1 MAISS
6 LVRINA
12 HPTTSRKV
20 AIYGDLFPEA
30 HKCALDENSPADK
43 NKLTKFLNLPMVI
56 NLPPL
61 PCAASTGM
69 LLD

>member
-1 MAISS
+1 MAVSS

-56 NLPPL
+56 NLPLFPARH
-61 PCAASTGM
+61 PQGCF
-69 LLD
+69 

>member
-1 MAISS
+1 
-6 LVRINA
+6 L
-12 HPTTSRKV
+12 RKV

-61 PCAASTGM
+61 PCATSTGM